1 MKVTVAS
8 IFVLFSSAA
17 LAGANALEQ
26 RDLQLATNYEITW
39 VSTTAAV
46 IAGPDD
52 IVTIFT
58 HSDVTDLE
66 GSGAAAYGTVDVKYY
81 NVLNQDCYN
90 AQDDADAAAINLSST
105 CTCSTSNEVNSPTG
119 GAFTITPAFVTVDN
133 LPTDDKA
140 MTTITDELAPLFNS
154 DAATVVGDK
163 IYVAYC
169 VRLSLKT
176 TPGDLLANSQDVL
189 VYFTGTN
196 NINANFG
203 VTAKPEASGDS
214 GESVADF
221 TVTAKLCSGT
231 VGLNAATP
239 LLEGS
244 DVAICIESN
253 DDPAAAIVGI
263 TTWDWKYT
271 RTDTTTIITQPA
283 IGTGTAANALTNA
296 LSCSGAAGTTPSK
309 CQFTTLFGTAIY
321 DAMVADSAVTG
332 AVVGTGLVS
341 MKFNGENRRARVL
354 LKAGDVFGSPASLD
368 LTLAAPKEEE
378 EETGSCDCFFL
389 NIFCWIMCLL
399 RALFSF

>member
-1 MKVTVAS
+1 V
-8 IFVLFSSAA
+8 
-17 LAGANALEQ
+17 
-26 RDLQLATNYEITW
+26 
-39 VSTTAAV
+39 
-46 IAGPDD
+46 
-52 IVTIFT
+52 
-58 HSDVTDLE
+58 
-66 GSGAAAYGTVDVKYY
+66 
-81 NVLNQDCYN
+81 
-90 AQDDADAAAINLSST
+90 
-105 CTCSTSNEVNSPTG
+105 
-119 GAFTITPAFVTVDN
+119 FVTVDDVPADN
-133 LPTDDKA
+133 KA
-140 MTTITDELAPLFNS
+140 MTTITDELAPLFSS

-231 VGLNAATP
+231 AGLDTDTP

-244 DVAICIESN
+244 DVTICIESN

-271 RTDTTTIITQPA
+271 RTDTSIITQPA
-283 IGTGTAANALTNA
+283 IGTGAAANVLTNA
-296 LSCSGAAGTTPSK
+296 ISCSGTAPSK

-321 DAMVADSAVTG
+321 DAMVTDSAVTG
-332 AVVGTGLVS
+332 TVVGTGLVS
-341 MKFNGENRRARVL
+341 MKFNGEARRARVL